1 MNLSLR
7 WSGEF
12 IVRDLTHITISPRR
26 LFCRVDPWGRFP
38 MRIFALIA
46 AFAFVSATAQAGEA
60 RSLSLNGVD
69 QKLPGALGKAAETP
83 RVVEAPK
90 PPDPPKPPEPPKA
103 VEAAPAAAPAQAVEA
118 PKEAPAFVQRP
129 SVVGTKPAENKE
141 GQVTFDET
149 KPAAPAATTTTEK
162 PKQAKADKPKR
173 KRAHWDEARI
183 MREIYRY
190 SGYAGMIGGW

>member
-1 MNLSLR
+1 
-7 WSGEF
+7 
-12 IVRDLTHITISPRR
+12 
-26 LFCRVDPWGRFP
+26 
-38 MRIFALIA
+38 MRILPLIA
-46 AFAFVSATAQAGEA
+46 ASAFLFVSTTAQAGEA

-83 RVVEAPK
+83 KVVEALK

-103 VEAAPAAAPAQAVEA
+103 VETAPAAAPAQAVEA

-129 SVVGTKPAENKE
+129 SVVDTKPAENKE

-149 KPAAPAATTTTEK
+149 KPAAPAAPVTATTPEK
-162 PKQAKADKPKR
+162 SKQAKSEKPKR
-173 KRAHWDEARI
+173 KRVYWNEARI
-183 MREIYRY
+183 MREVYRY

>member
-1 MNLSLR
+1 MFK
-7 WSGEF
+7 GE
-12 IVRDLTHITISPRR
+12 IA
-26 LFCRVDPWGRFP
+26 
-38 MRIFALIA
+38 MRILPLIA
-46 AFAFVSATAQAGEA
+46 ASAFLFVSTTAQAGEA
-60 RSLSLNGVD
+60 RSLSLQGVD

-83 RVVEAPK
+83 KVVEAPK
-90 PPDPPKPPEPPKA
+90 PPDPPKPPELPKA
-103 VEAAPAAAPAQAVEA
+103 VETAPTAAPAQAVEA
-118 PKEAPAFVQRP
+118 AAKEAPAFVQRP

>member
-1 MNLSLR
+1 MNSLSVIYLTFR
-7 WSGEF
+7 SAGAAYFEVLFKGEN
-12 IVRDLTHITISPRR
+12 S
-26 LFCRVDPWGRFP
+26 
-38 MRIFALIA
+38 MRILPLIA
-46 AFAFVSATAQAGEA
+46 ASAFLFVSATAHAGEA

-83 RVVEAPK
+83 KVVEAPR
-90 PPDPPKPPEPPKA
+90 PPDPPKPPELPKA
-103 VEAAPAAAPAQAVEA
+103 VETVPVAPPAQAVEA

-129 SVVGTKPAENKE
+129 PVVGTKPADSKE

-149 KPAAPAATTTTEK
+149 KPAAPAATTTTEQ

-173 KRAHWDEARI
+173 RRVHWDEARI

>member
-1 MNLSLR
+1 
-7 WSGEF
+7 
-12 IVRDLTHITISPRR
+12 
-26 LFCRVDPWGRFP
+26 
-38 MRIFALIA
+38 MRILPLIA
-46 AFAFVSATAQAGEA
+46 ASAFLFVSATAQAGEA

-83 RVVEAPK
+83 KVVEAPK
-90 PPDPPKPPEPPKA
+90 PPELPKA
-103 VEAAPAAAPAQAVEA
+103 VETAPATAPAQAVEA
-118 PKEAPAFVQRP
+118 PKETPAFVQRP
-129 SVVGTKPAENKE
+129 AVVGTKPAETKE

-149 KPAAPAATTTTEK
+149 KPAAPAATTSTEQ

-173 KRAHWDEARI
+173 KRVHWDEARI